1 MTFVIAEAGVN
12 HNGSIELALELVEAA
27 ARSGADAVKFQTF
40 SADRL
45 VRPGARTADYQ
56 RRETG
61 ADDQYE
67 MLKALELSVD
77 AHRAVVERC
86 AMLGIEFMST
96 AFDLESLD
104 FLLQLGVR
112 RLKVPSGEITNEPML
127 EVIGGTGLPVILSTG
142 MADLDEVQRAV
153 HVLAESRPRGAAA
166 DARSEWLTVL
176 HCTSAYPAAPSEVNL
191 RAMSTVAQA
200 TGVPVGYSDH
210 TLGIEV
216 AVAATALGATVIE
229 KHFTIDRDLPGP
241 DHRASLL
248 PDELAN
254 MITSIRNVEKALGS
268 VEKRPTPDELA
279 VREVVRRSVT
289 IVRPVASG
297 AVLQAED
304 LDLLR
309 PGTGIAPAHLKG
321 VIGMRAKSDLSAGHT
336 LAWADIA

>member
-12 HNGSIELALELVEAA
+12 HNGSIELALGLVEAA

-67 MLKALELSVD
+67 MLKALELSAD

-153 HVLAESRPRGAAA
+153 HVLAESRPRGAVA

-191 RAMSTVAQA
+191 RAMSTIAQA

-216 AVAATALGATVIE
+216 AVAATALGAAVIE

-268 VEKRPTPDELA
+268 VEKRPTPGELA

>member
-67 MLKALELSVD
+67 MLKALELSAD

-153 HVLAESRPRGAAA
+153 HVLAESRPRGAVP

-191 RAMSTVAQA
+191 RAMSTIAQA

-216 AVAATALGATVIE
+216 AVAATALGAAVIE

-268 VEKRPTPDELA
+268 VEKRPTPGELA